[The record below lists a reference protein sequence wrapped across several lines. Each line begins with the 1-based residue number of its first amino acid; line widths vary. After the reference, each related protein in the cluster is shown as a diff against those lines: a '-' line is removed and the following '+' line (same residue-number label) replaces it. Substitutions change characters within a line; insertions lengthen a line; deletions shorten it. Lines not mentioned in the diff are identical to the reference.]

1 MTFDV
6 GDRVKDKDSED
17 SEAVVVN
24 QTEATA
30 MEFSIPS
37 ARGTVASLNPD
48 YDPMS
53 KVTEVAFVDELER
66 KLPQWAFMNES
77 DFSSVISEQQ
87 IKTYYYPCDRL
98 KYVQGGLVNGVVIKV
113 SGVADPIEQDSGAYA
128 VQVESEEVLFEDS
141 SVVNVSNHPVG
152 NVNVTTSGY
161 IGLKKAL
168 EWVSSRNIDYGV
180 LIRTDDKKIVR
191 QIDGTYNFQ
200 NAPNRQLYIEVSEL
214 FSSMPYVGIQ
224 EITRNDNRNLRDKA
238 AGTFESNSL
247 DVGEEDSDVSVEKVV
262 NDEYIVDGL
271 YAVNVSHDTCTCEE
285 TGDCEH
291 LELVRNESNV
301 D

>member
-1 MTFDV
+1 MTFEV

-37 ARGTVASLNPD
+37 ARETVASLNPD

-66 KLPQWAFMNES
+66 KLPQWAFMDAS
-77 DFSSVISEQQ
+77 DFSSIVSEQQ

-98 KYVQGGLVNGVVIKV
+98 EYVRDGLVNGVVIRV

-141 SVVNVSNHPVG
+141 SVVDVSNHPVG
-152 NVNVTTSGY
+152 NVNGTTSGY
-161 IGLKKAL
+161 VGLKRAL
-168 EWVSSRNIDYGV
+168 EWVAGRNVDYGV
-180 LIRTDDKKIVR
+180 LIRTDDEKIVK
-191 QIDGTYNFQ
+191 QINGTYNVQ
-200 NAPNRQLYIEVSEL
+200 NAPNRQLYIEVTEL
-214 FSSMPYVGIQ
+214 LSNMPYVGIQ
-224 EITRNDNRNLRDKA
+224 EITRNDNRDLRDEA
-238 AGTFESNSL
+238 TETFKSDSL
-247 DVGEEDSDVSVEKVV
+247 DVDEEDSDVSVEKVV
-262 NDEYIVDGL
+262 DDEYIVDGV

-291 LELVRNESNV
+291 LELVRQQV
-301 D
+301 